1 MEPAP
6 EIEVSAVSFATY
18 ARLLRGNRNFRRVWS
33 AQIVSE
39 IGDWFYTL
47 AIYNLLLQLT
57 GRAGSVALALVL
69 QVLPV
74 TLIGPTAGVINDRL
88 RRKHVMI
95 AADIGRVFIV
105 LSMLLV
111 RSKQMVWLVYPLLVA
126 ETLLAA
132 FFEPARNA
140 VIPNIV
146 PREEVVVAN
155 TLSSTTWSVNLM
167 VGATVGG
174 LVAAL
179 LGRDAVFL
187 LNALSFLASAALIWR
202 MRFAEP
208 HAEGGHPF
216 RAREL
221 VDFSPIVAGIRYV
234 RSQVRLRATIFVK
247 AGNLIIG
254 PGWVLFTVMGQNEFA
269 VRWRGMAPE
278 RGAFLGMSLLL
289 GARGLGALLG
299 PFLTASWAGHW
310 RHRLE
315 VAIFWGYLA
324 AAAGYT
330 LLGVSGHLW
339 EACLCV
345 ALAHF
350 GSSIVWVFSTTLL
363 QMQSEDKFRGRVFAA
378 DLGLCMFTIAAGAYL
393 AGRFV
398 DWGFAARHV
407 ASVAGMLML
416 IPASLWGLAVRRN
429 AAAAFTVE

>member
-6 EIEVSAVSFATY
+6 ELQVSRVSLASY
-18 ARLLRGNRNFRRVWS
+18 ARLLSGNRNFRRLWG

-69 QVLPV
+69 QVLPL
-74 TLIGPTAGVINDRL
+74 TFIGPTAGVVNDRL
-88 RRKHVMI
+88 RRKQVMI
-95 AADIGRVFIV
+95 ASDIGRMLIV
-105 LSMLLV
+105 LCMLLI
-111 RSKQMVWLVYPLLVA
+111 RSKERVWLVYPLLMA
-126 ETLLAA
+126 ETLLVA

-140 VIPNIV
+140 VVPNIV
-146 PREEVVVAN
+146 PPEDVVVAN
-155 TLSSTTWSVNLM
+155 TLASTTWSVNLM
-167 VGATVGG
+167 LGATLGG

-187 LNALSFLASAALIWR
+187 LNALSFVASAALISG

-208 HAEGGHPF
+208 HAEGSHRF
-216 RAREL
+216 EVREL

-234 RSQVRLRATIFVK
+234 RQHARLRATIFVK
-247 AGNLIIG
+247 FGNLIIG
-254 PGWVLFTVMGQNEFA
+254 PSWVLFTVMGQNEFA

-299 PFLTASWAGHW
+299 PLLAASWAGHW
-310 RHRLE
+310 KHRLE
-315 VAIFWGYLA
+315 VAILCGYLA
-324 AAAGYT
+324 AAAGY
-330 LLGVSGHLW
+330 LSLGVSGHLW
-339 EACLCV
+339 QASLCV
-345 ALAHF
+345 MLAHG

-363 QMQSEDKFRGRVFAA
+363 QMQTEDKFRGRVFAA

-398 DWGFAARHV
+398 DWGFAARNV
-407 ASVAGMLML
+407 ACVAGLLML
-416 IPASLWGLAVRRN
+416 IPAGLWSFAIRRKN
-429 AAAAFTVE
+429 RAIE

>member
-1 MEPAP
+1 
-6 EIEVSAVSFATY
+6 
-18 ARLLRGNRNFRRVWS
+18 LWS
-33 AQIVSE
+33 AQVVSE

-69 QVLPV
+69 QVLPQTV
-74 TLIGPTAGVINDRL
+74 IGPTAGVVNDRL
-88 RRKHVMI
+88 RRKRVMI
-95 AADIGRVFIV
+95 ASDIGRTLIV
-105 LSMLLV
+105 LCMLLI
-111 RSKQMVWLVYPLLVA
+111 RSKAMVWLVYPLLTA

-146 PREEVVVAN
+146 EREDVVLAN
-155 TLSSTTWSVNLM
+155 TLSSSTWSVNLM
-167 VGATVGG
+167 IGATLGG
-174 LVAAL
+174 VVAAL

-187 LNALSFLASAALIWR
+187 LNALSFVVSAALIWG

-208 HAEGGHPF
+208 HAEGGRRF
-216 RAREL
+216 EAREL
-221 VDFSPIVAGIRYV
+221 VDFSPILAGIRYV
-234 RSQVRLRATIFVK
+234 RAHVRLRSTIFAK
-247 AGNLIIG
+247 FGILIIG
-254 PGWVLFTVMGQNEFA
+254 PGWVLFTVMGQKEFA
-269 VRWRGMAPE
+269 VRWHGMAPE

-299 PFLTASWAGHW
+299 PLLAAPWAGHW
-310 RHRLE
+310 KHRLE

-339 EACLCV
+339 QACLCV
-345 ALAHF
+345 MLAHS
-350 GSSIVWVFSTTLL
+350 GGSIVWVFSTTLL
-363 QMQSEDKFRGRVFAA
+363 HLHSDDKFRGRVFAA

-398 DWGFAARHV
+398 DWGFAARNV

-416 IPASLWGLAVRRN
+416 IPAALWGLSIRN
-429 AAAAFTVE
+429 RVIEQSGHQAI